1 MAKNKDI
8 LEVLTKAQ
16 LVEISRHLGFKSWQ
30 VISKGEI
37 VNRLSR
43 QRTTPMKEMLD
54 HLKIAELRGVC
65 SKLNLNMGGLKKET
79 IIDRILGKEG
89 AKKPEQTRI
98 ASHVLVF

>member
-8 LEVLTKAQ
+8 LEVLTKTQ

-37 VNRLSR
+37 VKRLSR
-43 QRTTPMKEMLD
+43 QRTAPMEELLD
-54 HLKIAELRGVC
+54 LLKITELRYVC

-79 IIDRILGKEG
+79 LIDRILGKVYVFKRFWTNG
-89 AKKPEQTRI
+89 A
-98 ASHVLVF
+98 